1 MARGGRSTGVERG
14 PPAGWPAPEAPAR
27 GSCGHRPWGNE
38 RGCGSVQRRPGRA
51 GAAHRRDRR
60 EPRAGASACPDRG
73 AARRP
78 AHLSQRPNGPGVRP
92 GDGGSGTGGIPY
104 RPADQSAPD
113 AALGAGAATIALG
126 MLTALVL
133 GSLAGLFHGVTIT
146 LGRIEPFI
154 VTLGTL
160 GIYRAV
166 LTYLAQGGAISL
178 GLEVGDH
185 YSPVYYGRVLG
196 VPIPILIFAA
206 VALLGGLLLNRTR
219 YGRYVQAIGSNE
231 QVARY
236 AAINVTGIKIA
247 TYVLLG
253 ICVALATILYVP
265 RLGSATPA
273 TGLLWELDAI
283 AAVIIGGTALKG
295 GAGRIWGTVVGAV
308 LLVTI
313 ENVLNLTNIISVYLN
328 AAVTGFVIIL
338 VAFLQRSRR

>member
-1 MARGGRSTGVERG
+1 MSTPN
-14 PPAGWPAPEAPAR
+14 PPASPPPAASGTVAPAPPRPFLAR
-27 GSCGHRPWGNE
+27 LAALGPLLGLLALAAVATALNPEFLTVSNLAN
-38 RGCGSVQRRPGRA
+38 VLTRA
-51 GAAHRRDRR
+51 AFTGIIAV
-60 EPRAGASACPDRG
+60 GMTFVIIS
-73 AARRP
+73 
-78 AHLSQRPNGPGVRP
+78 
-92 GDGGSGTGGIPY
+92 GGI
-104 RPADQSAPD
+104 DLSVGSL
-113 AALGAGAATIALG
+113 AALIAGVMILVMNALTASLGAGAATIALG

-196 VPIPILIFAA
+196 VPIPILVFAA